1 MSDAFNHARSLAV
14 TLLNLQPK
22 RTPEVIQAQVALA
35 VQTTRAAGMGDVDAD
50 ALVAQLMHEAN
61 VYVPDATL
69 MEDRT
74 DHIEWL
80 PTRRGSIEWKFWSRY
95 KDFLEH
101 EKKLPE
107 PVVSSLGKL
116 TDDILSKLEDPER
129 TPPWD
134 CRGMVVGSVQSGKT
148 ANYCGLIC
156 KAIDAGYKL
165 IVVLAGMHKNL
176 RSQTQYRI
184 DEGVIGRDSR
194 RDGAL
199 NTGGMLIGVGKLF
212 GETPPIHTLTS
223 SLDNGDFKAAVADTI
238 GVAIGGDP
246 VVLVVKKNGRVLH
259 NLLKWVESVKGEEVP
274 DRKRKVIRGVPLL
287 LIDDEADNASI
298 NTKDRRDQQSQLQ
311 EVTAI
316 NGRIREFLD
325 GFEKSAYVGYT
336 ATPFANIFINP
347 EAETPKHGEDLF
359 PRSFILNVSPPSN
372 YVSPSRVFGLDGDSD
387 SGIEPKEELP
397 LFSLVD
403 DNQNVFP
410 PKHKRDLQIAELPE
424 SLLRA
429 LYCFV
434 LVCAARRA
442 RGQTEAHNS
451 MLVHVTRFVDV
462 QHQVA
467 QLVQQQVDSIRRRL
481 AIGEGERRQTMLVEL
496 KKLWEKEFEPTSAKI
511 REMTADENL
520 PVLTW
525 SQVAAELPE
534 AAGRIEVKEINGHA
548 TDALDYVAHKQ
559 GFNVVAV
566 GGDKLSRG
574 LTLEGLS
581 VSYFLRA
588 TQMYDTLMQMG
599 RWFGYR
605 PGYLDLC
612 RLFTT
617 EDLRQW
623 YRHIALAEVELR
635 REFDRMK
642 AAGLTPRR
650 YGLRVREH
658 PGGLLVT
665 AMNKMSHAQTQRLSY
680 AGQLVQTSHF
690 ITTSKV
696 VRENAEIV
704 GRFLDGLG
712 GRGKAKEAL
721 SADKKTVAAWL
732 WKDLKSAQLLDGLL
746 RDFSVATE
754 GWRLQKPELME
765 FIRRQSGA
773 GELTNWTVA
782 LVNTD
787 GKAGKFPISGCNPG
801 MAERS
806 PEDEWPAGKTPPL
819 YATSNANIQSP
830 SHQALDLAEITLDD
844 SVLAELLA
852 KRAVENGGPLFSPPE
867 EALLQQ
873 CCAEKVT
880 LATTAERLTILRKPP
895 TEGETKRARI
905 NGEVARHLRPRTH
918 GLLLIYPLVPTE
930 NRWPTPPDHP
940 NGEPPF
946 MGLAFSF
953 PSSHTARAVDYK
965 VNKVWQTTFH
975 DEDYAD

>member
-1 MSDAFNHARSLAV
+1 MSVAFNHARSLAV
-14 TLLNLQPK
+14 TLLNLQPV
-22 RTPEVIQAQVALA
+22 RTPEVIRAQVALA
-35 VQTTRAAGMGDVDAD
+35 VQTTRAAGMGEVDPA
-50 ALVAQLMHEAN
+50 ALIAQLMHEAN
-61 VYVPDATL
+61 VFVPDATL
-69 MEDRT
+69 MEDPI

-80 PTRRGSIEWKFWSRY
+80 PARRGSIEWKFWSRY
-95 KDFLEH
+95 KAFLEQ

-116 TDDILSKLEDPER
+116 TDEILGKLEQPER

-156 KAIDAGYKL
+156 KAFDAGYRL
-165 IVVLAGMHKNL
+165 IIVLAGMHNNL
-176 RSQTQYRI
+176 RSQTQYRL
-184 DEGVIGRDSR
+184 DEGVLGRDTQKDR
-194 RDGAL
+194 NL
-199 NTGGMLIGVGKLF
+199 NQANSLIGVGKLF
-212 GETPPIHTLTS
+212 GELLHVTSLTS
-223 SLDNGDFKAAVADTI
+223 SLDDGDFRAPKADTN
-238 GVAIGGDP
+238 VDIGGHP
-246 VVLVVKKNGRVLH
+246 VVLVIKKNGSVLK
-259 NLLKWVESVKGEEVP
+259 NLLKWVLHVRGEEIP
-274 DRKRKVIRGVPLL
+274 GGNGKIIRGVTLL
-287 LIDDEADNASI
+287 VIDDEADNASI
-298 NTKDRRDQQSQLQ
+298 NTKDRKGKQAANDD
-311 EVTAI
+311 VTAI
-316 NGRIREFLD
+316 NGRIRELLD
-325 GFEKSAYVGYT
+325 AFEKSAYVGYT

-347 EAETPKHGEDLF
+347 DAETPKHGEDLF

-372 YVSPSRVFGLDGDSD
+372 YVSPSRVFGLDGDLD
-387 SGIEPKEELP
+387 SGIEPKQELP
-397 LFSLVD
+397 LFRLVD
-403 DNQNVFP
+403 DNEDVFP
-410 PKHKRDLQIAELPE
+410 PKHKKDLPVHALPD

-429 LYCFV
+429 LHCFV
-434 LVCAARRA
+434 LVCAGRRA
-442 RGQTEAHNS
+442 RGQTEVHNS

-467 QLVQQQVDSIRRRL
+467 QLIQQQVDSIRRRL
-481 AIGEGERRQTMLVEL
+481 AIGEGERRPTLLSEL
-496 KKLWEKEFEPTSAKI
+496 KTLWQDEFESTSAQI
-511 REMTADENL
+511 RAMTLDENL
-520 PVLTW
+520 LEVTW
-525 SQVAAELPE
+525 AQVAAELSE

-548 TDALDYVAHKQ
+548 TDALDYVAHRQ

-617 EDLRQW
+617 EDLRRW

-665 AMNKMSHAQTQRLSY
+665 AMNKMSHARTQRLSY
-680 AGQLVQTSHF
+680 AGQLVQTAHF
-690 ITTSKV
+690 ITTSKI
-696 VRENAEIV
+696 VRDNADCV
-704 GRFLDGLG
+704 GRFIDELG
-712 GRGKAKEAL
+712 GRSAAKEV
-721 SADKKTVAAWL
+721 SAAWL
-732 WKDLKSAQLLDGLL
+732 WKNVTTTQLLEGLL
-746 RDFSVATE
+746 RDFSVASE

-765 FIRRQSGA
+765 FIRRQAGA

-782 LVNTD
+782 LVNT
-787 GKAGKFPISGCNPG
+787 AGNAGRFSIAGCDLG
-801 MAERS
+801 MAERK
-806 PEDEWPAGKTPPL
+806 PEEGSWPSGGTPTL
-819 YATSNANIQSP
+819 YTTRNANIQSP
-830 SHQALDLAEITLDD
+830 SHQALDLAEIRLDE

-852 KRAVENGGPLFSPPE
+852 KRAVESGGPLFTPPE
-867 EALLQQ
+867 EVLLQQ
-873 CCAEKVT
+873 CCAERTT
-880 LATTAERLTILRKPP
+880 LAVTAERLTTFRKPP
-895 TEGETKRARI
+895 VEGEAKRSRI
-905 NGEVARHLRPRTH
+905 NGEVARNLRPRTH

-930 NRWPTPPDHP
+930 KRWPVS
-940 NGEPPF
+940 EPPF

-953 PSSHTARAVDYK
+953 PTSHTARAVDYK
-965 VNKVWQTTFH
+965 VNKVWQATFH